1 MLKLFIITLP
11 VNVCTLL
18 YTQAVISNTFCAVYC
33 FYSSQHSPLLLSLT
47 FLFSVRTVHTR
58 LHISAFFISKPFSQ
72 APRLH
77 LPCLYFFFIL
87 LSSSF
92 FFFFATTCIMSFCRS
107 SSFSLYLPIPLH
119 LTMFTIISHSLNP
132 LCQPCFSFSTRCLCP
147 DGEALG
153 QAERQT
159 WLGYES

>member
-87 LSSSF
+87 LSPSIF
-92 FFFFATTCIMSFCRS
+92 FLPQPALCLSCS

-119 LTMFTIISHSLNP
+119 LTMFTIISPSLNP